1 MRVWN
6 QAFRQLLRAPGFV
19 AVAALALAL
28 GIGSTTTIFSVVR
41 AVFLRS
47 LPYSE
52 PETLVQLSSSVPEQQ
67 ILRAGFSVPR
77 FQAIRERQTVFSA
90 LSYASQTAFTLT
102 GSFEPEQVFGM
113 QVAHDYLP
121 MLGLTPALGRSFLQE
136 EDRPGGPDVAL
147 LSRGLWERRFGAR
160 SDIVGQAIT
169 LDGRPHTIVGVMSSA
184 ASQFPM
190 NQIAVW
196 TPRPEE
202 VSFLV
207 RQQIDGGGFFF
218 TVLARLKSGVTLD
231 EARAQVNTIASAYS
245 QAHPTNADVK
255 ATADVNPLLDAL
267 VGNQRDTFLI
277 LFAAVACLLLIAS
290 ANVANLTLARYAG
303 RRKQIAI
310 RFALGARR
318 RDVASELMAENVLLA
333 LVGGV
338 LGVALASASLGVVK
352 QWVGDRIPRVEE
364 ISLDPAVMLFS
375 LAVSVVTGLFLG
387 LLPAWQ
393 VRRPDLT
400 EAMKDS
406 GRDLAGGRQH
416 TRMRSSLLIAE
427 VAVSFVLLVA
437 AGLLVASFMR
447 IQSVDPKFRAE
458 GILIG
463 GLQPPGGRYPDR
475 SEPLVQLYARLLERV
490 RALPGVTGAAIAD
503 SPPLVG
509 FGGQSPYAAIG
520 GPIPPIGKQ
529 PAALRHI
536 VSPGYFDLIGVSVRR
551 GRDFNAGDTREST
564 EVIIINETMAKLA
577 FKDAEP
583 LGRELVTGMLQ
594 RRAQVVGVVSDTLS
608 ADLTTPPVAEMFY
621 PVLQR
626 PENFTNILVKRGGDP
641 LTLLPEVRAAVAQV
655 DGNIPLTN
663 PELYETL
670 VARNTAFRRMIMTL
684 LLTFAGV
691 ALVLAMFGVYSVM
704 AYAVG
709 QRTGEIGVRMAMG
722 ALPGQVQ
729 AMVVGQGLRLT
740 AAGVGVGVVCSL
752 LVTRMMQTL
761 LFETQAADPLIYL
774 GIAAL
779 LIAIATFACW
789 IPARRAAAVDP
800 IRALRNE

>member
-1 MRVWN
+1 MRLWN

-19 AVAALALAL
+19 AVAAIALAL

-47 LPYSE
+47 LPYTE
-52 PETLVQLSSSVPEQQ
+52 PETLVQLSSSLPEQQ
-67 ILRAGFSVPR
+67 IQRAGFSVPR
-77 FQAIRERQTVFSA
+77 YQAIRERQTVFSA
-90 LSYASQTAFTLT
+90 LSYASQTAFTLS
-102 GSFEPEQVFGM
+102 GSGEPEQILGM

-121 MLGLTPALGRSFLQE
+121 MLGLTPALGRGFLKD

-160 SDIVGQAIT
+160 SDAIGQAIT
-169 LDGRPHTIVGVMSSA
+169 LDGRPHTIVGVMAAA

-218 TVLARLKSGVTLD
+218 LVLGRLKPGVTLD

-245 QAHPTNADVK
+245 QSHPTNADVK
-255 ATADVNPLLDAL
+255 ATAEVNPLLDAL

-277 LFAAVACLLLIAS
+277 LFAAVGCLLLIAS

-310 RFALGARR
+310 RFALGAKRR
-318 RDVASELMAENVLLA
+318 HVASELMAENVLLA
-333 LVGGV
+333 LVGGA
-338 LGVALASASLGVVK
+338 LGVAMAAASLGVVK

-364 ISLDPAVMLFS
+364 ISLDLTVILFS
-375 LAVSVVTGLFLG
+375 LAVSVVTGLVLG

-400 EAMKDS
+400 DALKDS

-427 VAVSFVLLVA
+427 VAVSFVLLVS
-437 AGLLVASFMR
+437 AGLLVVSFMR
-447 IQSVDPKFRAE
+447 IQSVDPKFSAE
-458 GILIG
+458 GILVG

-475 SEPLVQLYARLLERV
+475 SEALVQLYARILERV

-503 SPPLVG
+503 SPPLLG
-509 FGGQSPYAAIG
+509 GGGQSPYAAIG
-520 GPIPPIGKQ
+520 RPIPPIGKQ

-536 VSPGYFDLIGVSVRR
+536 VSPGYFDLIGVTVRR
-551 GRDFNAGDTREST
+551 GRDFNVSDTREST
-564 EVIIINETMAKLA
+564 EAIIINETMAKLA
-577 FKDAEP
+577 FPDVDP

-594 RRAQVVGVVSDTLS
+594 RKAQVVGVVSDTLS
-608 ADLTTPPVAEMFY
+608 ADLATPPVAEMFY

-626 PENFTNILVKRGGDP
+626 PENFTNILVKRSGDP
-641 LTLLPEVRAAVAQV
+641 LPLLPEVRAALAQV

-663 PELYETL
+663 PDRYETL
-670 VARNTAFRRMIMTL
+670 VLRNTAFRRMIMTL
-684 LLTFAGV
+684 LLAFAGV

-729 AMVVGQGLRLT
+729 AMVVKQGLRLT
-740 AAGVGVGVVCSL
+740 AAGVGVGVVGSF
-752 LVTRMMQTL
+752 LVTRLMQTL
-761 LFETQAADPLIYL
+761 LFETKAADPLIYL
-774 GIAAL
+774 GIATL
-779 LIAIATFACW
+779 LITIAAFACW
-789 IPARRAAAVDP
+789 IPARRAAAIDP
-800 IRALRNE
+800 LRALRNE